1 MIVSELPA
9 EQRALIENLQ
19 KDISSL
25 YQSFSNA
32 YINDWEVQAKDPELE
47 NAPAPVKQVE
57 GGCNKGG
64 VASVARYYEVEPDYY
79 EWPLQQRAFRVLA
92 PSKEHMCKSVVME
105 NRAYSPNTGL
115 SDDVYPRFICVMTQY
130 TSPVNTE
137 RLIKHIRDLCG
148 RSIGKKFYN
157 YRVAQAEKSL
167 ELTGYKKG
175 GVCPVGTTTNIPIVL
190 AESITKLDPPVFI
203 MGAGHIDWKL
213 GLPVQDFIRATQCF
227 VFDLE

>member
-32 YINDWEVQAKDPELE
+32 YMNDWEVQAKEPELE
-47 NAPAPVKQVE
+47 NAPPPVLQVAK
-57 GGCNKGG
+57 GCNTDG
-64 VASVARYYEVEPDYY
+64 VASVARYYPVESDYY
-79 EWPLQQRAFRVLA
+79 DWPLQQRAFRVTA

-105 NRAYSPNTGL
+105 NRAYSPDTGL
-115 SDDVYPRFICVMTQY
+115 GEDVYPRFICVMTQY

-137 RLIKHIRDLCG
+137 RLMKHIRDLSG
-148 RSIGKKFYN
+148 RAIGKKYYN
-157 YRVAQAEKSL
+157 YRVAQSEKSF
-167 ELTGYKKG
+167 ELTGYEKG
-175 GVCPVGTTTNIPIVL
+175 GVCPMGTTQGVPIVL

-213 GLPVQDFIRATQCF
+213 GLPVVDFVRATKCF